1 MSVRLT
7 DTRGSGGMSLSR
19 LIHPTAVIHSGATLH
34 PTVKVG
40 PYAVIGEKVTI
51 GPETDVGAHVVIDG
65 HTEIGAGNQIFPG
78 AVIGIEPQ
86 DLKYDGSISLVRIG
100 DNNRIREYVT
110 INRATHAGEA
120 TLVGDDNL
128 LMAYVHVAHNC
139 VIGNHVII
147 ANAVSLAG
155 HVEIESNAVI
165 GGVLGIHQFVQIG
178 RFAMLGGMSRID
190 RDVPPYT
197 VVEGNPCRV
206 RGLNAVGLRRGGV
219 TEAEE
224 GRLYRELKEA
234 YRVLYR
240 SDIPLQE
247 ALSRLDQWPDNEHV
261 QHLQNFLQLSLGAGK
276 RRGPMAGNLGKKSGN
291 SEA

>member
-1 MSVRLT
+1 V
-7 DTRGSGGMSLSR
+7 
-19 LIHPTAVIHSGATLH
+19 IHPGATLH

-51 GPETDVGAHVVIDG
+51 GPDTEIGAHVVIDG
-65 HTEIGAGNQIFPG
+65 HTEIGAGNQFFPG

-86 DLKYDGSISLVRIG
+86 DLKYDGSISLVKIG

-120 TLVGDDNL
+120 TVIGDNNL

-139 VIGNHVII
+139 VIGNQVII

-165 GGVLGIHQFVQIG
+165 GGVLGIHQFVHIG

-190 RDVPPYT
+190 RDVPPYM

-206 RGLNAVGLRRGGV
+206 RGLNAVGLKRAGI
-219 TEAEE
+219 TEADQ

-234 YRVLYR
+234 YRLLYR
-240 SDIPLQE
+240 SQMPLQE
-247 ALSRLDQWPDNEHV
+247 ALTHLDTWVENEHV
-261 QHLQNFLQLSLGAGK
+261 QHLRNFLQASSNQTK
-276 RRGPMAGNLGKKSGN
+276 RRGPMAGGLSKKSL
-291 SEA
+291 SSST